1 MNNNNNRSN
10 SKSKSKSKN
19 KKTINYKK
27 IAIVVAVF
35 AVLAF
40 VIIVGYIFSFL
51 ASFNDSAVDLSKKGV
66 ATQLNQGNLQQI
78 KNNGKS
84 CNILVMGVDVGTA
97 GSTNP
102 KDPKRTDTMILAHYN
117 GTDKKVSLIS
127 IPRDTLIK
135 INGKN
140 QKINAAHAIGGVTYA
155 VDAVQNLLGITIDY
169 YGKINYAG
177 FDKVIDAIGGVNV
190 DILRKMDYD
199 DPTQNLSI
207 HFEKGTNVHLDGKK
221 AEEYFRWR
229 KNSDGSGLAN
239 GDLGRIENQHIFITK
254 VMEKIK
260 RPVTILEIPRILS
273 AVKSYVETNMDATD
287 IIKYGFRFGTLSK
300 ENLSMETVK
309 GDLKT
314 VDGVSYVVY
323 NQAQNQ
329 KIISE
334 LNDGSALAVNK
345 SKLKINIL
353 NGTKTSGLAKD
364 YSTYLKAKGYTNIV
378 TGNGSATSKTK
389 VLVYNST
396 KDIKTELENDFNLD
410 NIEFLTSSSQTYDVV
425 VTLGEDYKSKK

>member
-1 MNNNNNRSN
+1 MNNNR
-10 SKSKSKSKN
+10 SKSKSKSK
-19 KKTINYKK
+19 KAINYKK
-27 IAIVVAVF
+27 IATVVVAFV
-35 AVLAF
+35 VLTF
-40 VIIVGYIFSFL
+40 VIIVGYIFFFL
-51 ASFNDSAVDLSKKGV
+51 ASFNNNAVDLSKKGV

-84 CNILVMGVDVGTA
+84 CNILVMGVDIGTA

-102 KDPKRTDTMILAHYN
+102 NDPKRTDTMILAHYN

-190 DILRKMDYD
+190 HILRKMDYD

-260 RPVTILEIPRILS
+260 RPVTIFEIPRILS

-287 IIKYGFRFGTLSK
+287 IIKYGFKFGTLSK
-300 ENLSMETVK
+300 GNLSMETVQ

-314 VDGVSYVVY
+314 VNGVSYVVY

-353 NGTKTSGLAKD
+353 NGTKTSGLAKN
-364 YSTYLKAKGYTNIV
+364 YSAYLKAKGYTNIE
-378 TGNGSATSKTK
+378 TGNGKDTIKTK

-425 VTLGEDYKSKK
+425 VTLGEDYKSKN